1 MFYLLQTANQNLL
14 LGFVPES
21 LGLLIFGVGLIG
33 VTVALRWIF
42 GKSEARTEGKV
53 EKKAEAAKG

>member
-33 VTVALRWIF
+33 VTVALRWLF
-42 GKSEARTEGKV
+42 GKGEARSEGEV
-53 EKKAEAAKG
+53 EKKTEAAKG